1 MAKAQSLAR
10 YKQQKLI
17 VTTVLE
23 ELKTIA
29 DELNLPHASKEI
41 QGDVKLLDDE
51 TFNLVVVGE
60 FSRGKSTFINAMLGK
75 TILPASSNPT
85 TAVISKISYGT
96 SPAFKLIYKDGRT
109 ETLGEES
116 FKNLKV
122 PPSAEDDCSDELEE
136 EARQAEWVSG
146 INYAQVNYPLSFCE
160 DNVDI
165 IDTPGVNDIS
175 QERVEITYRYLNKAD
190 AAIMLLSAQQ
200 TLTASEIAFLK
211 EQIIGNQIEN
221 FFVVINFK
229 DAIAEKNY
237 QEVLDFTKE
246 HLTEHLK
253 GIKRFP
259 PLFLVSSR
267 QALTFRRKENG
278 ETLSMKKML
287 ELPASLETTGFLEF
301 EAALKDFLFEEK
313 GRVKLQKYVSRG
325 SNDVKQMNKYIATQ
339 ILYLGKSTDEIKKKL
354 NHLEPIFIETKDR
367 AAFISNR
374 LSVSLKNH
382 ESEILFRCSEGLG
395 KIRDAAVKA
404 VDAYN
409 ADMSRQELM
418 EQVQMQIAPLQK
430 NFYEELSKFQKEKI
444 TADINS
450 ALQKIQEVWSDVENE
465 YNEERLPVKSDSQD
479 ATPDLSI
486 KIDTDFDKG
495 NQENVEGISLALT
508 AGTLFVGSFLAP
520 IFAIGCFAVGIGKVT
535 NFINGFF
542 VSLLGGSAES
552 QLEKKKR
559 SLREQIRSF
568 FAKQE
573 EQVQRSIQSSYAKNC
588 EYVSNQI
595 EKLLNGKVDDLKSQL
610 NSIID
615 DKEKK
620 DSEVAAKIK
629 RLEAL
634 KRLLIKEQKI
644 LDEVL
649 E

>member
-1 MAKAQSLAR
+1 
-10 YKQQKLI
+10 
-17 VTTVLE
+17 
-23 ELKTIA
+23 
-29 DELNLPHASKEI
+29 
-41 QGDVKLLDDE
+41 
-51 TFNLVVVGE
+51 
-60 FSRGKSTFINAMLGK
+60 
-75 TILPASSNPT
+75 
-85 TAVISKISYGT
+85 
-96 SPAFKLIYKDGRT
+96 
-109 ETLGEES
+109 
-116 FKNLKV
+116 
-122 PPSAEDDCSDELEE
+122 
-136 EARQAEWVSG
+136 
-146 INYAQVNYPLSFCE
+146 
-160 DNVDI
+160 
-165 IDTPGVNDIS
+165 
-175 QERVEITYRYLNKAD
+175 
-190 AAIMLLSAQQ
+190 
-200 TLTASEIAFLK
+200 
-211 EQIIGNQIEN
+211 
-221 FFVVINFK
+221 
-229 DAIAEKNY
+229 
-237 QEVLDFTKE
+237 
-246 HLTEHLK
+246 
-253 GIKRFP
+253 
-259 PLFLVSSR
+259 
-267 QALTFRRKENG
+267 
-278 ETLSMKKML
+278 
-287 ELPASLETTGFLEF
+287 
-301 EAALKDFLFEEK
+301 
-313 GRVKLQKYVSRG
+313 
-325 SNDVKQMNKYIATQ
+325 
-339 ILYLGKSTDEIKKKL
+339 
-354 NHLEPIFIETKDR
+354 
-367 AAFISNR
+367 
-374 LSVSLKNH
+374 
-382 ESEILFRCSEGLG
+382 
-395 KIRDAAVKA
+395 
-404 VDAYN
+404 
-409 ADMSRQELM
+409 
-418 EQVQMQIAPLQK
+418 MQIAPLQK

-559 SLREQIRSF
+559 SLREQIRSS